1 MSITHATVAT
11 ASAPTGGAEIGGN
24 QWNAE
29 HVIGADDNFVTDAEK
44 TKLANLSG
52 TNTGDQTVPV
62 VATGAEVDTGTN
74 DTKFMSP
81 KAIEDSAYVKASY
94 ADGKV
99 SDTVYGAGWNGDT
112 SVAPSK
118 NAVYDKVES
127 LLVLSDGDK
136 GDITVS
142 ASGATWTIDAGVVTE
157 AKMVTA
163 DNVTNNVS
171 NTKHGFVPK
180 ATDNALH
187 VLLATGAWG
196 AKYVHVSTSSG
207 ATTTGAN
214 TTPVDVSGAV
224 FTYVANAVYKIWV
237 MGRINATAAT
247 TGIGVHFNVSTA
259 ITDINAQT
267 VHPLAT
273 SGTLSLGYSISD
285 DASEGVSSGVPAG
298 PLDVPFETVAL
309 FRPGNNTGTCQLRIR
324 SETTAVTEVLAGC
337 TMVVERLV

>member
-1 MSITHATVAT
+1 MAITHSTVVT
-11 ASAPTGGAEIGGN
+11 AGEPVGGAEVGGN
-24 QWNAE
+24 QWNAD
-29 HVIGADDNFVTDAEK
+29 HVLGSDDNFVTDAEK

-62 VATGAEVDTGTN
+62 KATGAEVDTGT
-74 DTKFMSP
+74 DDAKFVTA
-81 KAIEDSAYVKASY
+81 KAVEDSAYIKAAY
-94 ADGKV
+94 ADAKV
-99 SDTVYGAGWNGDT
+99 ADAINDNTT
-112 SVAPSK
+112 TIAPSQ
-118 NAVYDKVES
+118 NAVFDALALKAPLAS
-127 LLVLSDGDK
+127 PTFTG
-136 GDITVS
+136 TV
-142 ASGATWTIDAGVVTE
+142 VVPDSSFSE
-157 AKMVTA
+157 AKQVLA
-163 DNVTNNVS
+163 DNTTNNVS
-171 NTKHGFVPK
+171 NTKHGYVPK

-259 ITDINAQT
+259 ITDINVQT
-267 VHPLAT
+267 IHALTT
-273 SGTLSLGYSISD
+273 STPGLGYSISD
-285 DASEGVSSGVPAG
+285 DSSEGVSTGVPAG

-324 SETTAVTEVLAGC
+324 AEVAAVTEVLAGC
-337 TMVVERLV
+337 TMVVERLA